1 MGTLLAVLLYYARIW
16 LDVARDLLRGRFA
29 LLSLLLLAT
38 VPAVVAALA
47 FDEWIEGP
55 LREPEVIV
63 VALLAGSAVFVIA
76 ERLPRPRRATATW
89 KDAVAIGL
97 AQAVALIPGMSRSG
111 LTISMGLARG
121 LERDVATRMSFLIAT
136 PAMFGAGFKTAL
148 DARGSGALLFD
159 RPDVLTIGFM
169 VSFLSGLAA
178 VTLLVR
184 FLRTHSLVWFVPYRL
199 ALAGVIVAAM
209 AAGAL

>member
-148 DARGSGALLFD
+148 DARSSGALLFD
-159 RPDVLTIGFM
+159 RPDALAIGFM